1 MEPKNLFTR
10 LKDAVTNKLYYEPTA
25 DLPKTKSIVT
35 ETITEKNDYRI
46 RQTINTWRNNLL
58 RAEAIENPD
67 RYYLYKTYQDIL
79 IDNHLSGIIEL
90 KKDRVKSTPFTIYD
104 QSEEQDLDAYKFF
117 NSQWFYQ
124 IIDIAIDSIM
134 WGHSLIQFQIENK
147 KIKIETVPR
156 RFVIPEFHS
165 YVKDVNDR
173 LSQKNYID
181 YTQAK
186 FNPYLFE
193 IIVNDNRN
201 LGLLSKL
208 APYALWKKMAL
219 TGWAEYSEIFGVPLR
234 VAKTTSV
241 RPEDR
246 DKLLDWLKDL
256 GQAGYAVFDQDQSVE
271 IIENTKSDAYNVYK
285 ELINMCNSEMSKLIL
300 GSTMT
305 TDDGSSYSQSNIH
318 NLQTDMKTAAD
329 LRFIEWVMNDEVIPK
344 LENVGL
350 IPVGLRFCFD
360 SSERMS
366 INDKIKIDDILLK
379 GGFQLTQEY
388 IEETYNVELEDFI
401 KMSKGSYFTPVED
414 IEKTQEMASSD
425 KNNNSNNDQVQ
436 SKE

>member
-1 MEPKNLFTR
+1 MENRNLFTR
-10 LKDAVTNKLYYEPTA
+10 LKDAVNNKFYYEPTK
-25 DLPKTKSIVT
+25 DLPKTKSSIKT
-35 ETITEKNDYRI
+35 EIIEKNDYRI
-46 RQTINTWRNNLL
+46 RQTINSWRTNLL
-58 RAEAIENPD
+58 RAEQVENPD
-67 RYYLYKTYQDIL
+67 RFYLYKTYQDVL

-104 QSEEQDLDAYKFF
+104 NTETQNIEAYNFF

-124 IIDIAIDSIM
+124 VVDIAIESIM
-134 WGHSLIQFQIENK
+134 WGHSLIQFSVENK
-147 KIKIETVPR
+147 KIKIETIPR

-165 YVKDVNDR
+165 FVKDVNDR
-173 LSQKNYID
+173 LNSKNYID
-181 YTQAK
+181 YYQPK
-186 FNPYLFE
+186 YLPYLFE
-193 IIVNDNRN
+193 IVVNDNRN

-208 APYALWKKMAL
+208 TPYCLWKKMAL

-234 VAKTTSV
+234 VAKTTSN

-256 GQAGYAVFDQDQSVE
+256 GNAGYAVFDTDQTIEV
-271 IIENTKSDAYNVYK
+271 IENTKSDAFNVYK
-285 ELINMCNSEMSKLIL
+285 ELITMCNSEMSKLIL

-329 LRFIEWVMNDEVIPK
+329 LRFIEWVINDEVIPK
-344 LENVGL
+344 LEKLEL
-350 IPVGLRFCFD
+350 IPTGLRFCFD

-366 INDKIKIDDILLK
+366 INDKIKIDSILIN

-388 IEETYNVELEDFI
+388 IKETYNVEMEDFI
-401 KMSKGSYFTPVED
+401 KMSKGSYFIPVDE
-414 IEKTQEMASSD
+414 IEKTQEMAKNEKP
-425 KNNNSNNDQVQ
+425 KNNL
-436 SKE
+436 E